1 MTWLDKFLFL
11 SIGLGS
17 ILYFML
23 GKINE
28 MGIPMDR
35 GMMIILV
42 IIMSLVTLSCVLYL
56 RSEDQKNETKITFK

>member
-23 GKINE
+23 KKINE

-35 GMMIILV
+35 GVMIILV
-42 IIMSLVTLSCVLYL
+42 IIMSLVSLSCVLYL
-56 RSEDQKNETKITFK
+56 RSEDQKTKQK

>member
-23 GKINE
+23 EKINE

-35 GMMIILV
+35 GIMIILVIILV

-56 RSEDQKNETKITFK
+56 RSEDQKTK

>member
-23 GKINE
+23 EKINE
-28 MGIPMDR
+28 MRIPMDR
-35 GMMIILV
+35 GMMMILV

-56 RSEDQKNETKITFK
+56 RSEDQKTKQK

>member
-1 MTWLDKFLFL
+1 MIWLDKFLFL

-35 GMMIILV
+35 GMLMILV
-42 IIMSLVTLSCVLYL
+42 SIMSLVTLSCVLYL
-56 RSEDQKNETKITFK
+56 RSEDQKTKQK

>member
-1 MTWLDKFLFL
+1 MIWLDKFLFL

-56 RSEDQKNETKITFK
+56 RSEDQKTKQK

>member
-1 MTWLDKFLFL
+1 MTWVDKFLFL

-35 GMMIILV
+35 GMLMILV

-56 RSEDQKNETKITFK
+56 RSEDQKTKQK

>member
-23 GKINE
+23 KKINE

-56 RSEDQKNETKITFK
+56 RSEDQKTKQK

>member
-23 GKINE
+23 EKINE

-35 GMMIILV
+35 GVMIILM

-56 RSEDQKNETKITFK
+56 RSEDQKTKQK

>member
-23 GKINE
+23 KKINE

-35 GMMIILV
+35 GMLMILV
-42 IIMSLVTLSCVLYL
+42 IIMSLVSLSCVLYL
-56 RSEDQKNETKITFK
+56 RSENQKTKQK

>member
-23 GKINE
+23 KRLMNGYSYGSGNADDS
-28 MGIPMDR
+28 GDYY
-35 GMMIILV
+35 
-42 IIMSLVTLSCVLYL
+42 VTG
-56 RSEDQKNETKITFK
+56 

>member
-23 GKINE
+23 EKINE
-28 MGIPMDR
+28 MGLPMDR
-35 GMMIILV
+35 GIMIILV

-56 RSEDQKNETKITFK
+56 RSEDQKTKQK

>member
-56 RSEDQKNETKITFK
+56 RSEDQKRNKNNF

>member
-1 MTWLDKFLFL
+1 MIWLDKFLFL

-56 RSEDQKNETKITFK
+56 RSEDQKRNKNNF

>member
-1 MTWLDKFLFL
+1 MIWLDKFLFL

-23 GKINE
+23 EKINE

-35 GMMIILV
+35 GIMIILV

-56 RSEDQKNETKITFK
+56 RSEDQKTKQK

>member
-56 RSEDQKNETKITFK
+56 RSEDQKTKQNNI

>member
-23 GKINE
+23 EKINE

-35 GMMIILV
+35 GIMIILV
-42 IIMSLVTLSCVLYL
+42 IIMSLVSLSCVLYL
-56 RSEDQKNETKITFK
+56 RSEDQKTKQK

>member
-56 RSEDQKNETKITFK
+56 RSEDQKTKQK

>member
-1 MTWLDKFLFL
+1 MTWVDKFLFL

-23 GKINE
+23 KKINE

-35 GMMIILV
+35 GMLMILV
-42 IIMSLVTLSCVLYL
+42 IIMSLVSLSCVLYL
-56 RSEDQKNETKITFK
+56 RSEDQKTKQK

>member
-23 GKINE
+23 KKINE

-35 GMMIILV
+35 GVMIILV

-56 RSEDQKNETKITFK
+56 RSEDQKTKQK

>member
-42 IIMSLVTLSCVLYL
+42 ISMSLVTLSCVLYL
-56 RSEDQKNETKITFK
+56 RSEDQKTKQK

>member
-11 SIGLGS
+11 SVGLGS

-56 RSEDQKNETKITFK
+56 RSEDQKTKQK

>member
-23 GKINE
+23 KKINE

-56 RSEDQKNETKITFK
+56 RSQDQKTKQK

>member
-1 MTWLDKFLFL
+1 MIWLDKFLFL

-35 GMMIILV
+35 GLMIILV

-56 RSEDQKNETKITFK
+56 RSEDQKTKQK

>member
-23 GKINE
+23 EKINE

-35 GMMIILV
+35 GVMIILV
-42 IIMSLVTLSCVLYL
+42 IIMSLVTLSFVLYL
-56 RSEDQKNETKITFK
+56 RSEDQKTKQK

>member
-23 GKINE
+23 KKINE
-28 MGIPMDR
+28 MGIPVDR
-35 GMMIILV
+35 GMLMILV
-42 IIMSLVTLSCVLYL
+42 IIMSLVSLSCVLYL
-56 RSEDQKNETKITFK
+56 RSEDQKTKQK

>member
-23 GKINE
+23 EKINE

-35 GMMIILV
+35 GVIIILV

-56 RSEDQKNETKITFK
+56 HSEDQKTKQK

>member
-1 MTWLDKFLFL
+1 MIWLDKFLFL

-17 ILYFML
+17 ILYFIL

-56 RSEDQKNETKITFK
+56 RSEDQKTKQK

>member
-23 GKINE
+23 KKINE

-35 GMMIILV
+35 GMLMILV
-42 IIMSLVTLSCVLYL
+42 IIMSLVSLSCVLYL
-56 RSEDQKNETKITFK
+56 RSEDQKRNKNNI

>member
-28 MGIPMDR
+28 MGIPMDQ

-56 RSEDQKNETKITFK
+56 RSEDQKTKQK

>member
-23 GKINE
+23 EKINE

-35 GMMIILV
+35 GVMIILV

-56 RSEDQKNETKITFK
+56 RSEDQKTKQK

>member
-56 RSEDQKNETKITFK
+56 RSEDQKRNKNNI

>member
-56 RSEDQKNETKITFK
+56 RSEDQKMKQK

>member
-35 GMMIILV
+35 GMLMILV
-42 IIMSLVTLSCVLYL
+42 IIMSLVSLSCVLYL
-56 RSEDQKNETKITFK
+56 RSEDQKTKQK

>member
-35 GMMIILV
+35 GMLMILV
-42 IIMSLVTLSCVLYL
+42 IIMSLVTLNCVLYL
-56 RSEDQKNETKITFK
+56 RSEDQKTKQK

>member
-35 GMMIILV
+35 GVMIILV
-42 IIMSLVTLSCVLYL
+42 IIMSLVSLSCVLYL
-56 RSEDQKNETKITFK
+56 RSEDQKTKQNNF

>member
-28 MGIPMDR
+28 MSIPMDR

-56 RSEDQKNETKITFK
+56 RSEDQKTKQK

>member
-11 SIGLGS
+11 SIGLRS

-56 RSEDQKNETKITFK
+56 RSEDQKTKQK

>member
-23 GKINE
+23 EKINQ

-35 GMMIILV
+35 GIMIILV
-42 IIMSLVTLSCVLYL
+42 IIMSLVSLSCVLYL
-56 RSEDQKNETKITFK
+56 RSEDQKTKQK

>member
-56 RSEDQKNETKITFK
+56 RSQDQKTKQK